1 MRATALSILAAVAG
15 AFAVEAVLAQSP
27 AAPAQSAYRDKRWEF
42 TLQMRGVEGKD
53 YAFEGGSTAQ
63 TKDALGFGLGVSY
76 NVNPHLNIG
85 GEFLW
90 VQQDYNATIQ
100 AAPGNPSGSYVGR
113 GSVDLAS
120 FMLNATWH
128 ILAGPV
134 TPYLSGGIGSTTVD
148 TNIPVGP
155 PGNYCWYYPYWGYY
169 CGTYVPTATQ
179 TSFSY
184 NAGAGIRWD
193 FSREMF
199 MRFGAQQQWTDFNG
213 TTESYPSNTVWRLEL
228 GFKN

>member
-1 MRATALSILAAVAG
+1 MRATALSVLAAVAG
-15 AFAVEAVLAQSP
+15 ALAAEAALAQM
-27 AAPAQSAYRDKRWEF
+27 AQPQNAYRDKRWEF
-42 TLQMRGVEGKD
+42 TIQMRGVEGKEHS
-53 YAFEGGSTAQ
+53 FEGGSTAK
-63 TKDALGFGLGVSY
+63 TKDSLGFGVGVSY
-76 NVNPHLNIG
+76 NINPHFNLG

-90 VQQDYNATIQ
+90 VSQDYDATVQ

-120 FMLNATWH
+120 FMFNATWH

-134 TPYLSGGIGSTTVD
+134 TPYLQAGIGSTTVD
-148 TNIPVGP
+148 SNIPSGP
-155 PGNYCWYYPYWGYY
+155 PGNFCWYYPWWGYY

-199 MRFGAQQQWTDFNG
+199 MRFGAQQQWTDFSG
-213 TTESYPSNTVWRLEL
+213 TAESYPSNIVWRLEL

>member
-1 MRATALSILAAVAG
+1 MKAVVSGIFLSVAASLLADAA
-15 AFAVEAVLAQSP
+15 LAQAP
-27 AAPAQSAYRDKRWEF
+27 AAQNAHRDKRWEF
-42 TLQMRGVEGKD
+42 TLQMRGVEGKN
-53 YAFEGGSTAQ
+53 YSFEGGTTVE
-63 TKDALGFGLGVSY
+63 TKDVLGFGIGVSY

-90 VQQDYNATIQ
+90 VSQDYEATVQ
-100 AAPGNPSGSYVGR
+100 GLGPGGSYVGR
-113 GSVDLAS
+113 GNVDLGS

-128 ILAGPV
+128 ILSGPV
-134 TPYLSGGIGSTTVD
+134 TPYLQAGIGSTTVD
-148 TNIPVGP
+148 SNIPSGP
-155 PGNYCWYYPYWGYY
+155 PGNYCWYYPYGGYY
-169 CGTYVPTATQ
+169 CGTYVPTATE

-184 NAGAGIRWD
+184 NAGVGIRWD

-199 MRFGAQQQWTDFNG
+199 MRFGAQQQWTDFSG

>member
-1 MRATALSILAAVAG
+1 MRPAFLPILVLVTGSLLCDVA
-15 AFAVEAVLAQSP
+15 LAQTGV
-27 AAPAQSAYRDKRWEF
+27 APAQSAYRDKRWEF
-42 TLQMRGVEGKD
+42 TIQARGVEGKD
-53 YAFEGGSTAQ
+53 YAFDGGSTAQ

-90 VQQDYNATIQ
+90 VSQDYTANVQ
-100 AAPGNPSGSYVGR
+100 PAPGNPNPAYTGR
-113 GSVDLAS
+113 GNVDIGS

-128 ILAGPV
+128 VLAGPF
-134 TPYLSGGIGSTTVD
+134 TPYLSAGFGSTTVD
-148 TNIPVGP
+148 SNIPSGP
-155 PGNYCWYYPYWGYY
+155 PGSFCWWYPWGGYY
-169 CGTYVPTATQ
+169 CGTYVPTATE

-193 FSREMF
+193 FSRDMF
-199 MRFGAQQQWTDFNG
+199 MRFGAQQQWTDFTG